1 MDNLFIQCLNAIF
14 CSICFK
20 CGKEKNGLALV
31 NVEGF
36 CPNKFNHFIC
46 DNCLNINEMQ
56 KNKFYCNLCASEHS
70 KVQNLGFN
78 NIQANNSCSIF

>member
-1 MDNLFIQCLNAIF
+1 MELIDHEAERILNIH
-14 CSICFK
+14 
-20 CGKEKNGLALV
+20 
-31 NVEGF
+31 
-36 CPNKFNHFIC
+36 KFNHFIC
-46 DNCLNINEMQ
+46 DNCLNTNEIQ